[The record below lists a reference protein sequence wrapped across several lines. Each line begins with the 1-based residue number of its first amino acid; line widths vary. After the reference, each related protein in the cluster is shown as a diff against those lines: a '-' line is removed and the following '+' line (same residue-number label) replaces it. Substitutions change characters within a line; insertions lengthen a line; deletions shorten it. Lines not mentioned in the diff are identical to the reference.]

1 MLERERDFSA
11 WEAVWEVQSGA
22 VSGESLS
29 ERGSGKRSG
38 EVGGWRSGEEG
49 VRWGGGWR
57 ACGLL
62 PVEGLVGYR
71 RLEPA

>member
-1 MLERERDFSA
+1 MPGRLCGKCRVIE
-11 WEAVWEVQSGA
+11 

-29 ERGSGKRSG
+29 ERRSGKRRG
-38 EVGGWRSGEEG
+38 EVGGGWRSCEEG

-57 ACGLL
+57 TCGLL